1 MKKIAGVVVWYN
13 PTKKEVKNI
22 ETYLNQL
29 EVLYV
34 IDNSDH
40 NNEKLLSKNDK
51 IKYLPNYSNL
61 GISYALN
68 KAAKMAID
76 EKYEFLLTMD
86 QDSAFTDNNLTE
98 LIKYAVKSDLEK
110 VAIISPKHLINV
122 KEEKSSE
129 KIDNPLEV
137 MTSGNLL
144 NLNLYQKIGEFKE
157 EYFIDDVDIEY
168 GLRLNKMGYR
178 IDRLNEVTLKHH
190 LGNIKNV
197 NVLNHNF
204 VCSNHS
210 ATRRYYMARNTMY
223 LCDEYAEIYPDYCDF
238 MKRGLLG
245 QIQNI
250 ILFEPDKINK
260 LSAIK
265 EGFKSYKNGVTGKHD
280 LKSKVKSNW
289 LFLVIMFIIFFAC
302 SEVITWDSAHYL
314 SYVNIFEGNAPIA
327 SWDIVRGPVFPFI
340 IFLSNS
346 LFGKTTQGIMI
357 TQFLS
362 FTILFF
368 TIQFFL
374 NKLIRNGK
382 HKTIKIRIIEAIL
395 LFNPI
400 ILGYYHVLLTEF
412 VAITLMMFSL
422 MVSYFWFN
430 TDSRKNRAFCSL
442 YFLLAVP
449 FSYYLKQPYICCTLL
464 PFGFAFLL
472 SIIRKF
478 DWHKVVN
485 FFVSCLGILLLLVVF
500 NKSWNNYLIS
510 NGVNMNT
517 GRDTSSIFA
526 KQLLNGIANYS
537 INNSYNFE
545 TFEEDNLLSDKEKDI
560 IRNTENKDL
569 ITVID
574 IVDSGNVLERDVI
587 IANEDNNISSKSALI
602 EIASTFFKYPNLI
615 TVNYIKNYCALSSV
629 CNIASDEA
637 GVVYHVASGYN
648 FLNAYENE
656 AIAGKVF
663 REGDNIFSM
672 TDALYANAQYYK
684 QTITSTPLTNTENML
699 KTPTSIIYKYVII
712 SMPVVLLI
720 GFLSYILSKN
730 KVTSYDKKIYYIS
743 ILLLLTSMFGVAA
756 NAISCSIIDRYTV
769 EFFIPGFIGNIGIVV
784 YVIETIK
791 KSKLNFNE
799 VKNEKR

>member
-86 QDSAFTDNNLTE
+86 QDSSFTDNNLTE

-122 KEEKSSE
+122 KDEKSSE

-260 LSAIK
+260 

-302 SEVITWDSAHYL
+302 SEIITWDSAHYL
-314 SYVNIFEGNAPIA
+314 SYVNIFEGIAPIA

-412 VAITLMMFSL
+412 VAITLMMLSL
-422 MVSYFWFN
+422 LVSYLWFN

-478 DWHKVVN
+478 DWHKVAN
-485 FFVSCLGILLLLVVF
+485 FFVSCLGILLLLVVL

-526 KQLLNGIANYS
+526 KQLLNGVANYS

-560 IRNTENKDL
+560 IRNTENKSL

-574 IVDSGNVLERDVI
+574 IVDSANVLERDVI
-587 IANEDNNISSKSALI
+587 IANKDNNISSKSALI
-602 EIASTFFKYPNLI
+602 EIASTFLKYPNLI
-615 TVNYIKNYCALSSV
+615 TVNYIKNYCALSSI
-629 CNIASDEA
+629 CNIGSDEA
-637 GVVYHVASGYN
+637 GVMYYVADGYDFIN
-648 FLNAYENE
+648 SYENDI
-656 AIAGKVF
+656 IAGRVF
-663 REGDNIFSM
+663 KQGDNTFTLS
-672 TDALYANAQYYK
+672 DELYENAKYFK
-684 QTITSTPLTNTENML
+684 QSI
-699 KTPTSIIYKYVII
+699 TPTVLTKIENNLKIPTNIIYKLVII
-712 SMPVVLLI
+712 AIPISVLSGFIVYMISRSKLSLYYKRIYFISM
-720 GFLSYILSKN
+720 
-730 KVTSYDKKIYYIS
+730 
-743 ILLLLTSMFGVAA
+743 LLLLTSLFGVMA
-756 NAISCSIIDRYTV
+756 NALSGSVIDRYTV
-769 EFFIPGFIGNIGIVV
+769 EFYIPSFLGNLGM
-784 YVIETIK
+784 VICTIEAINK
-791 KSKLNFNE
+791 MISN
-799 VKNEKR
+799 KR

>member
-86 QDSAFTDNNLTE
+86 QDSSFTDNNLTE

-314 SYVNIFEGNAPIA
+314 SYVNIFEGIAPIA

-464 PFGFAFLL
+464 PFGFAFLV

-478 DWHKVVN
+478 DWHKVAN
-485 FFVSCLGILLLLVVF
+485 FFVSCLGILLLLVVL

-526 KQLLNGIANYS
+526 KQLLNGVANYS

-560 IRNTENKDL
+560 IRNTENKSL

-574 IVDSGNVLERDVI
+574 IVDSINVLERDII
-587 IANEDNNISSKSALI
+587 IANKDNNISSKSALI
-602 EIASTFFKYPNLI
+602 EIASTFIKYPNLI
-615 TVNYIKNYCALSSV
+615 TVNYIKNYCALSSI
-629 CNIASDEA
+629 CNIGSDEA
-637 GVVYHVASGYN
+637 GVMYYVADGYDFIN
-648 FLNAYENE
+648 SYENDI
-656 AIAGKVF
+656 IAGRVF
-663 REGDNIFSM
+663 KQGDNTFTLS
-672 TDALYANAQYYK
+672 DELYENAKYFK
-684 QTITSTPLTNTENML
+684 QSI
-699 KTPTSIIYKYVII
+699 TPTVLTKIENNLKIPTNIIYKLVII
-712 SMPVVLLI
+712 AIPISVLSGFIVYMISRSKLSLYYKRIYFISM
-720 GFLSYILSKN
+720 
-730 KVTSYDKKIYYIS
+730 
-743 ILLLLTSMFGVAA
+743 LLLLTSLFGVMA
-756 NAISCSIIDRYTV
+756 NALSGSVIDRYTV
-769 EFFIPGFIGNIGIVV
+769 EFYIPSFLGNLGM
-784 YVIETIK
+784 VICTIEAINK
-791 KSKLNFNE
+791 MISN
-799 VKNEKR
+799 KR